1 MKKILVILG
10 MLLVI
15 GGACLVF
22 LPPKTYSSERS
33 FNSAKI
39 SNLKK
44 ISVSGK
50 FDVNVTILNSNNIKC
65 KFSTTKSGFVK
76 GEPQFESKIEDNI
89 LYITTNSK
97 VDSVCILGSQSL
109 KLDINIPKGYEKKL
123 FINKKLSKTINF
135 KR

>member
-1 MKKILVILG
+1 MKKILAILG
-10 MLLVI
+10 MILVI
-15 GGACLVF
+15 GGVCLVF
-22 LPPKTYSSERS
+22 LPTKTYSSERS

-50 FDVNVTILNSNNIKC
+50 FDVNVTISNSNNIKC
-65 KFSTTKSGFVK
+65 RFSTTKSGFVK
-76 GEPQFESKIEDNI
+76 GEPQFGCKIENNV

-97 VDSVCILGSQSL
+97 VDSVCILGSESL
-109 KLDINIPKGYEKKL
+109 KLDINIPKDYEKKL
-123 FINKKLSKTINF
+123 FINKKLSKKINF